1 MAWKP
6 IVVGV
11 DGSPESVRAAVTGQ
25 MIADKAGAECVIV
38 HAVPDYLASFTAPD
52 VSLDVAGLE
61 DLAMEHAREFITGT
75 LKGDVR
81 PALLT
86 GLRSEVGRAPIV
98 IQDAVRKLEAQLL
111 VLGGKHHRGLDRIG
125 GSTVTHMARTIDVPM
140 LVTDGGSPTI
150 SRVLVAVDVSYA
162 AAPTIAEAEKFA
174 TMFGA
179 KLRVMHVVEPV
190 PIIPGVPITVGDE
203 DYFRGESRVLES
215 SVWPKVSAQGA
226 ETVVRRGRA
235 ASSIADEVV
244 QWGADLLV
252 LGSHGK
258 GWVDRLLIGSTSER
272 LLRILPTLT
281 LVVPVARPPHKGLG
295 ELALPWESAAVA
307 GGGAR
312 T

>member
-6 IVVGV
+6 IVVAV
-11 DGSPESVRAAVTGQ
+11 DGSPESVRAAVTGS
-25 MIADKAGAECVIV
+25 MIAEKAGAECVIV

-52 VSLDVAGLE
+52 VQMDVAGLE
-61 DLAMEHAREFITGT
+61 DLAMEHAREFISGT

-81 PALLT
+81 PEVLA
-86 GLRSEVGRAPIV
+86 GLRAEVGRAPIV
-98 IQDAVRKLEAQLL
+98 IQDAVRKLDAQLL

-125 GSTVTHMARTIDVPM
+125 GSTVTHMARTIDIPM

-150 SRVLVAVDVSYA
+150 TKVLAAVDVSYA
-162 AAPTIAEAEKFA
+162 SEPTIAEAEKFA
-174 TMFGA
+174 KMFGA

-215 SVWPKVSAQGA
+215 NVWPKVSVPGA
-226 ETVVRRGRA
+226 ETVIRRGRA

-281 LVVPVARPPHKGLG
+281 MVVPVARPPHKSLG
-295 ELALPWESAAVA
+295 DMALPWESAAVA
-307 GGGAR
+307 GGRAR

>member
-6 IVVGV
+6 VVVGV
-11 DGSPESVRAAVTGQ
+11 DGSPESVRAAVTGA
-25 MIADKAGAECVIV
+25 MIAEKAGAECVLV
-38 HAVPDYLASFTAPD
+38 HAVPDYLASFAAPD
-52 VSLDVAGLE
+52 VTMDVAGVE
-61 DLAMEHAREFITGT
+61 DMAMAHAREFITGT
-75 LKGDVR
+75 LKGDLR
-81 PALLT
+81 PAVVD

-98 IQDAVRKLEAQLL
+98 LQEAVKKLEAQLL

-125 GSTVTHMARTIDVPM
+125 GSTVTHMARTVDIPM

-150 SRVLVAVDVSYA
+150 RKVLVAVDVSYA
-162 AAPTIAEAEKFA
+162 AAPTIAAAEQFA

-203 DYFRGESRVLES
+203 DYFRGESRVLET
-215 SVWPKVSAQGA
+215 SVWPRIGLSGT

-281 LVVPVARPPHKGLG
+281 MVMPVARPAHRGLG
-295 ELALPWESAAVA
+295 EMALPWETAGVA
-307 GGGAR
+307 GGGR
-312 T
+312 HT

>member
-1 MAWKP
+1 MTWKP
-6 IVVGV
+6 IVVAV
-11 DGSPESVRAAVTGQ
+11 DGSPESVRAAETGS
-25 MIADKAGAECVIV
+25 MIAEKTGAECVIV
-38 HAVPDYLASFTAPD
+38 HAVPDYLASFAAPD
-52 VSLDVAGLE
+52 VQMDVAGLE
-61 DLAMEHAREFITGT
+61 DRAVEYAREFITGT
-75 LKGDVR
+75 LQGHVR
-81 PALLT
+81 PELLA
-86 GLRSEVGRAPIV
+86 GMRSEVGRAPIV
-98 IQDAVRKLEAQLL
+98 IQDAVRRLDARLL

-125 GSTVTHMARTIDVPM
+125 GSTVTHMARTTDIPM
-140 LVTDGGSPTI
+140 LVTDGGSPAITK
-150 SRVLVAVDVSYA
+150 VLVAVDVSYA
-162 AAPTIAEAEKFA
+162 SEPTIAEAEKFA
-174 TMFGA
+174 TLFGA

-215 SVWPKVSAQGA
+215 SVWPKVSAPDA
-226 ETVVRRGRA
+226 ETVIRRGRA
-235 ASSIADEVV
+235 ASAIADEVA

-281 LVVPVARPPHKGLG
+281 LVVPVARPAHKGLG
-295 ELALPWESAAVA
+295 ALALPWESVAVA